1 MTHDTINHKPVHR
14 AAEMHAREYR
24 EGKLSRREFLTRA
37 TMLGVTATAAYGMI
51 GLPAPARAQEMPKQG
66 GTLRI
71 QQSVKAM
78 KDPRAY
84 DWSEIG
90 NQSRGFL
97 EYLVEYNADGT
108 FRGMLLD
115 NWEVNDDA
123 TEYVLNVRK
132 GVKWNNGDD
141 FTAEDV
147 ARNITGWCDKGME
160 GNSMASRMGGLIDEA
175 TGAARDGAI
184 EVADDHTVI
193 LKLSAPD
200 VSVIANMS
208 DYPAAITHSSYTEG
222 SPFDNGVG
230 TGPYRPVSMEVG
242 INCILE
248 RNTEHQWWGTEV
260 YGGPYVDRVEF
271 IDYGTDPSAWV
282 AAAESEEVDLLYET
296 VGDFIDVMDAIG
308 WTKSEAVTAATIVFR
323 GNQKA
328 EVGGKVPYSD
338 KRVRNA
344 LALAVD
350 NNVLLELGYSSRGR
364 VAANHHVCPIHP
376 AYANIGPAPFDP
388 AKAKTLMDEA
398 GMADFEH
405 ELITVD
411 DDWQRNTG
419 DALAAQLRD
428 AGINVKRTILPG
440 NTFWNK
446 WTEYPLS
453 ATQWN
458 HRPLDV
464 QILTLAYRSG
474 EAWNEAAYSSAEYDE
489 LINSANA
496 IADADARREVVA
508 KIEQLLRDDGVIIQ
522 PYWRSLY
529 SQNNGNL
536 LNSDKHP
543 AHEIHL
549 YKIGFAS

>member
-1 MTHDTINHKPVHR
+1 MQSNSVTENVHAAAKMYAEEFR
-14 AAEMHAREYR
+14 A
-24 EGKLSRREFLTRA
+24 GKLSRREFLTRTTA
-37 TMLGVTATAAYGMI
+37 LGVSATAAYGLI
-51 GLPAPARAQEMPKQG
+51 GLAQPVQAQEAPVQG

-71 QQSVKAM
+71 QQSVKGM

-97 EYLVEYNADGT
+97 EYLVEYNADGS
-108 FRGMLLD
+108 FRPMLLES
-115 NWEVNDDA
+115 WEVNEDA
-123 TEYVLNVRK
+123 TQYTLNVRQ

-147 ARNITGWCDKGME
+147 ARNIAGWCDKGME
-160 GNSMASRMGGLIDEA
+160 ANSMASRMGGLIDEG
-175 TGAARDGAI
+175 TGQAREGAI
-184 EVADDHTVI
+184 EVADTHTVV
-193 LKLSAPD
+193 LHLSSPD

-208 DYPAAITHSSYTEG
+208 DYPAAITHSSYTSG

-242 INCILE
+242 VNCILE
-248 RNTEHQWWGTEV
+248 RAEDHEWWGTEV
-260 YGGPYVDRVEF
+260 YGGPYLDRVEF

-296 VGDFIDVMDAIG
+296 VGDFIDVMDSIG
-308 WTKSEAVTAATIVFR
+308 WTRTDAVTAATIVFR
-323 GNQKA
+323 GNHEA
-328 EVGGKVPYSD
+328 EVNGTKPYAD
-338 KRVRNA
+338 KRVRQA

-350 NNVLLELGYSSRGR
+350 NSVLLELGYSGRGEL
-364 VAANHHVCPIHP
+364 AENHHVCSIHP
-376 AYANIGPAPFDP
+376 AYADIGPAPFDP
-388 AKAKTLMDEA
+388 ERALALMEEA

-446 WTEYPLS
+446 WTEYPFS
-453 ATQWN
+453 ATEWN

-474 EAWNEAAYSSAEYDE
+474 EAWNEAAYSSDEYDA
-489 LINSANA
+489 LINEANA
-496 IADADARREVVA
+496 IADADTRRGTIE
-508 KIEQLLRDDGVIIQ
+508 KIETLLREDGVIIQ

-529 SQNNGNL
+529 NHHNGNL
-536 LNSDKHP
+536 VNAAKHP

>member
-1 MTHDTINHKPVHR
+1 MTHPSYEEKPIHW
-14 AAEMHAREYR
+14 AAKMHAREYR
-24 EGKLSRREFLTRA
+24 AGTLSRREFLTRA
-37 TMLGVTATAAYGMI
+37 SALGVSAAAAYGLI
-51 GLPAPARAQEMPKQG
+51 GMPMPAQAQETPVQG

-71 QQSVKAM
+71 QQSVKGM

-108 FRGMLLD
+108 FRPMLLES
-115 NWEVNDDA
+115 WEVNDDA
-123 TEYVLNVRK
+123 TQYTLKVRQ

-141 FTAEDV
+141 FTSEDV

-160 GNSMASRMGGLIDEA
+160 ANSMASRMGGLIDEA
-175 TGAARDGAI
+175 TGQAREGAI
-184 EVADDHTVI
+184 EVPDSHTVV
-193 LKLSAPD
+193 LNLSSPD

-208 DYPAAITHSSYTEG
+208 DYPAAITHSSYSGG
-222 SPFDNGVG
+222 SPFDNGIG
-230 TGPYRPVSMEVG
+230 TGPFRPVSMEVG

-248 RNTEHQWWGTEV
+248 RATDHEWWGTEV
-260 YGGPYVDRVEF
+260 YGGPYLDRIEF
-271 IDYGTDPSAWV
+271 IDYGTDPSSWV

-296 VGDFIDVMDAIG
+296 VGDFVDVMDAIG
-308 WTKSEAVTAATIVFR
+308 WTKTEAVTAATIVFR
-323 GNQKA
+323 TNQEA
-328 EVGGKVPYSD
+328 EINGGKPYAD
-338 KRVRNA
+338 KNVRNA

-350 NNVLLELGYSSRGR
+350 NSILLELGYSNRGEL
-364 VAANHHVCPIHP
+364 AANHHVCPIHP
-376 AYANIGPAPFDP
+376 AYADIGPAPFDP
-388 AKAKTLMDEA
+388 AKAKTMMDEA

-428 AGINVKRTILPG
+428 AGIKVQRTILPG
-440 NTFWNK
+440 STFWNK
-446 WTEYPLS
+446 WTEYPFS

-474 EAWNEAAYSSAEYDE
+474 EAWNEAAYSSAEFDE
-489 LINSANA
+489 LIGQANA
-496 IADADARREVVA
+496 IADADKRREVIG

-529 SQNNGNL
+529 NHNNGKVVNAQ
-536 LNSDKHP
+536 KHP
-543 AHEIHL
+543 AHEFHL
-549 YKIGFAS
+549 YKIGFSS